1 MTRSVKTEPGGKSA
15 KAGQQQP
22 KQQQQQ
28 GSGGSSGRSRKQH
41 APSSKFKGATEALAD
56 VVFDIGR
63 DSQTKWTQNHHE
75 LEEYALRGAAFD
87 NPFEMAQC
95 INGLTPYREKVPPM
109 PDFDNLTQTDEDG
122 NERVDSSGA
131 PVKMMEVF
139 FGDCF
144 ILSYR
149 NPRT

>member
-1 MTRSVKTEPGGKSA
+1 MTRNVKTEPGGKPA

-28 GSGGSSGRSRKQH
+28 QQQGSSGGSGRSRKQY
-41 APSSKFKGATEALAD
+41 AQSTKFKGATEALAE

-63 DSQTKWTQNHHE
+63 DSQTKWTYNQHE

-95 INGLTPYREKVPPM
+95 INGLVPYKEKLPPM
-109 PDFDNLTQTDEDG
+109 PDFDQL
-122 NERVDSSGA
+122 V
-131 PVKMMEVF
+131 
-139 FGDCF
+139 
-144 ILSYR
+144 
-149 NPRT
+149 